1 MCGLERLHSI
11 NGSWSGDFATTETRL
26 PLSKGN
32 LEQHVCVRMTA
43 HAVKGRAAFSGPMA
57 LDILIQNGQV
67 VDGMGAPPRLA
78 DVGIRGAVIAS
89 VGRTRNRKA
98 RRTIEAHG
106 KYIAPGFID
115 IHTHSDVGILVEPT
129 AECAVRQGVTT
140 HVVGNCGDS
149 PAPISDEYRELA
161 VRRFEYYSNARDWRW
176 STYRE
181 YLDLA
186 ERQGVGI
193 NLAGLVGH
201 GAIRLA
207 VMGFEERP
215 PTRGELNAMMGHAEE
230 AMRSGA
236 FGMSTGLVYPPGCFA
251 DTEEIVEL
259 AGVVARHG
267 GFYASHI
274 RGEREMIVEAV
285 RECIE
290 IGERAGCSV
299 QISHNN
305 PKYGG
310 LGKAREIQ
318 TLWESARARG
328 VDVLADNDVHTDF
341 GPPLSHALPQW
352 TQKLRTDDLLRLLN
366 DPEKRRE
373 LKTEVMADRRPG
385 AGYVGLLVHE
395 RFDRIWLLRCPED
408 PSKEGFTIAALAS
421 RRGVDP
427 WTAYFDVIVE
437 EQNRAVGLFDYM
449 DLEEI
454 KSTLRHPLVMICSD
468 GWVAPKE
475 ERTSPTAPYQ
485 PCTFGE
491 FPGIL
496 QRFVVE
502 EPVLTLENAIY
513 KMTGMPAVRLG
524 LGDRGLVRPG
534 FAADLVV
541 FDLPRVR
548 DRATNLW
555 PHTYPFENYPHDFP
569 EGIDWVL
576 VNGRL
581 AVDEGRPTGS
591 LTGRVLRHSS
601 KPRKSGV

>member
-1 MCGLERLHSI
+1 
-11 NGSWSGDFATTETRL
+11 
-26 PLSKGN
+26 
-32 LEQHVCVRMTA
+32 
-43 HAVKGRAAFSGPMA
+43 
-57 LDILIQNGQV
+57 
-67 VDGMGAPPRLA
+67 
-78 DVGIRGAVIAS
+78 
-89 VGRTRNRKA
+89 
-98 RRTIEAHG
+98 
-106 KYIAPGFID
+106 
-115 IHTHSDVGILVEPT
+115 
-129 AECAVRQGVTT
+129 
-140 HVVGNCGDS
+140 
-149 PAPISDEYRELA
+149 
-161 VRRFEYYSNARDWRW
+161 
-176 STYRE
+176 
-181 YLDLA
+181 
-186 ERQGVGI
+186 
-193 NLAGLVGH
+193 
-201 GAIRLA
+201 
-207 VMGFEERP
+207 
-215 PTRGELNAMMGHAEE
+215 
-230 AMRSGA
+230 
-236 FGMSTGLVYPPGCFA
+236 MSTGLVYPPGCFA
-251 DTEEIVEL
+251 DTEEIIQL

-285 RECIE
+285 RECID
-290 IGERAGCSV
+290 IGERTGCPV

-310 LGKAREIQ
+310 LGKGQEVQ
-318 TLWESARARG
+318 KVWESARARG

-373 LKTEVMADRRPG
+373 LKTEVMADRKPG

-395 RFDRIWLLRCPED
+395 CFDRIWLLRCPSD
-408 PSKEGFTIAALAS
+408 PSKEGLTIAALAS
-421 RRGVDP
+421 KRSVDP

-437 EQNRAVGLFDYM
+437 EQDRAVGLFDYM

-454 KSTLRHPLVMICSD
+454 KSTIRHPLVMICSD

-475 ERTSPTAPYQ
+475 ERTSPTAPYE

-502 EPVLTLENAIY
+502 EPVLALENAIY
-513 KMTGMPAVRLG
+513 KMTGMPAARLG
-524 LGDRGLVRPG
+524 LGNRGLVRPG

-581 AVDEGRPTGS
+581 AVEEGRPTGS
-591 LTGRVLRHSS
+591 LTGRVLRHTDKSP
-601 KPRKSGV
+601 KPGM

>member
-1 MCGLERLHSI
+1 MV
-11 NGSWSGDFATTETRL
+11 F
-26 PLSKGN
+26 
-32 LEQHVCVRMTA
+32 
-43 HAVKGRAAFSGPMA
+43 
-57 LDILIQNGQV
+57 DILIRNGHV
-67 VDGMGAPPRLA
+67 FDGTGAPARVA
-78 DVGIRGAVIAS
+78 DVGIRDAAIMH
-89 VGRTRNRKA
+89 VGRSRNPKA
-98 RRTIEAHG
+98 ERTIDASG
-106 KYIAPGFID
+106 KYVAPGFID

-140 HVVGNCGDS
+140 HVIGNCGDS
-149 PAPISDEYRELA
+149 PAPISDEYRDLA
-161 VRRFEYYSNARDWRW
+161 VRRFEYYSGASDWTW
-176 STYRE
+176 SSYE
-181 YLDLA
+181 QYLDFM
-186 ERQGVGI
+186 ERRGVGI
-193 NLAGLVGH
+193 NVAGLVGH

-207 VMGFEERP
+207 VMGFDERP
-215 PTRGELNAMMGHAEE
+215 PTSAELNRMREHVDE

-251 DTEEIVEL
+251 GTDEIIEL
-259 AGVVARHG
+259 AKGVARHQ

-274 RGEREMIVEAV
+274 RGERETIVDAV

-310 LGKAREIQ
+310 LGKAAEIHR
-318 TLWESARARG
+318 LWESARARG
-328 VDVLADNDVHTDF
+328 VDVLADNDSHTDF

-352 TQKLRTDDLLRLLN
+352 TQKLRTDDLMALLG
-366 DPEKRRE
+366 DSAKREEIRAE
-373 LKTEVMADRRPG
+373 IKADRTPG

-395 RFDRIWLLRCPED
+395 RFDRIWLLRCPHD
-408 PSKEGFTIAALAS
+408 PANEGLTVAELAG

-437 EQNRAVGLFDYM
+437 ERDGAVGLFDYM
-449 DLEEI
+449 DLDEI

-485 PCTFGE
+485 PCTYGE

-496 QRFVVE
+496 ERFVVRE
-502 EPVLTLENAIY
+502 KVLRLEDAIH
-513 KMTGMPAVRLG
+513 KMTGMPAARLG
-524 LGDRGLVRPG
+524 LPDRGQIRPG

-541 FDLPRVR
+541 FDLTRIR

-555 PHTYPFENYPHDFP
+555 PHSSPFENYPHGHP
-569 EGIDWVL
+569 EGIDWVF
-576 VNGRL
+576 VNGRP
-581 AVDEGRPTGS
+581 AVEDGKPTG
-591 LTGRVLRHSS
+591 TRAGIVLRHRS
-601 KPRKSGV
+601 V